1 MRDSRLG
8 AMLSI
13 TGYLKVKSNNGL
25 VFQEVENKKDFF
37 FHYTLLFYYALLC
50 VIYRATSIVYANT
63 N

>member
-13 TGYLKVKSNNGL
+13 TGYLKLNNGL
-25 VFQEVENKKDFF
+25 VFQEENKKDFF

-50 VIYRATSIVYANT
+50 VILVTYLL
-63 N
+63 

>member
-13 TGYLKVKSNNGL
+13 TGYLKIKLNNGL
-25 VFQEVENKKDFF
+25 VFQEENKKDFF

-50 VIYRATSIVYANT
+50 VILVTYLL
-63 N
+63 

>member
-13 TGYLKVKSNNGL
+13 TGLDNGL
-25 VFQEVENKKDFF
+25 VFQEEENKKDFF